1 MNTKE
6 IVSKFEDVTNHYLH
20 ELEGF
25 TMEQLLQK
33 PSEEEWSIGQ
43 MYLHLIQSA
52 RYFQLGSIEK
62 CRQGGPAV
70 TEAGTEKSEIGQAI
84 FAQGSL
90 PPVRVKVPASPE
102 YTPAQPESKEQLRD
116 GLISVLAQ
124 MKELE
129 PTLDEI
135 PAHHTVAHPAFGP
148 LTAKEWFAVVEM
160 HYRHHLLQLN
170 RLKG

>member
-1 MNTKE
+1 MNTVE
-6 IVSKFEDVTNHYLH
+6 ILNKFEDVTNHYLH

-25 TMEQLLQK
+25 SMEQLLQK
-33 PSEEEWSIGQ
+33 PSEDEWSIGQ

-52 RYFQLGSIEK
+52 RYMQLGSVEK

-70 TEAGTEKSEIGQAI
+70 AEAGSCKTEIGQAI

-90 PPVRVKVPASPE
+90 PPVRVKVPASPA
-102 YTPAQPESKEQLRD
+102 YTPAQPDSKEQLRD
-116 GLISVLAQ
+116 GLNGVLAQ

-129 PTLDEI
+129 PTLDDI
-135 PAHHTVAHPAFGP
+135 PAQHTAPHPAFGD
-148 LTAKEWFAVVEM
+148 LTAKEWFAIVEM

>member
-1 MNTKE
+1 MNTVE
-6 IVSKFEDVTNHYLH
+6 IVNKLEEVTNHYVQ
-20 ELEGF
+20 ELENF
-25 TMEQLLQK
+25 NMKQLLQK
-33 PSEEEWSIGQ
+33 PSEDEWSIGQ
-43 MYLHLIQSA
+43 MYVHLIQAA
-52 RYFQLGSIEK
+52 RYMQLRNIEV

-70 TEAGTEKSEIGQAI
+70 TEAGTEKSEIGQSI

-90 PPVRVKVPASPE
+90 PPVRVKVPASPQ
-102 YTPAQPESKEQLRD
+102 YTPAQPESKEQLRE
-116 GLISVLAQ
+116 GLIDVLHL

-135 PAHHTVAHPAFGP
+135 PEHHTVAHPAFGP
-148 LTAKEWFAVVEM
+148 LTAKEWFALVEM